1 MTVNQIIILVVVIL
15 VLGII
20 VFPLINRRQ
29 FINLEP
35 NQQIRLIMKEAKGL
49 VYFKNVS
56 KGSTGVLFYVKNKRK
71 ILALPWVLDG
81 GNMLCTK
88 KNPFSNWDYPE
99 DKQEI
104 NQDELAQLKNLKNII
119 KRTLLKLCLNK
130 KKKDIP
136 NFECLSS
143 FLCIVI
149 QKFILHIRLNI
160 SMCKDIA
167 I

>member
-35 NQQIRLIMKEAKGL
+35 AKGL

-104 NQDELAQLKNLKNII
+104 NQDELAQLKDELEKY
-119 KRTLLKLCLNK
+119 NK
-130 KKKDIP
+130 KNAVK
-136 NFECLSS
+136 
-143 FLCIVI
+143 IVF
-149 QKFILHIRLNI
+149 K
-160 SMCKDIA
+160 
-167 I
+167 